1 MKRKLLKQIRHEWRS
16 NLWMS
21 IELLIISVIVWF
33 VTDYL
38 YAIYQTINEPKG
50 YDIENAYIM
59 EFGTYP
65 QDSPKYVDL
74 GEDTKMRNAEDRLA
88 IVDAIRRRPDVET
101 VSLSQNMEPGF
112 QNYMGIGAIVNDNDS
127 VQISVRLGIM
137 TPDHIKTIGIKAK
150 DPKITQDQL
159 VQMLRD
165 GKALIS
171 DFYSDDLVHLPYP
184 MAPESLVGQRLT
196 LQGETYEVGAVI
208 EYMKR
213 VDTEKYKR
221 DIPLVLPLNENNPAI
236 TYQAGYVSIRVKPGE
251 AKRFIPNFNQD
262 REKQYTR
269 NNTYV
274 KSIKSYHEVYEN
286 TTHDMNVTKRKYI
299 GCMAFMLVSVFLG
312 LLGTFWL
319 RTRQRVPEIA
329 VRKINGAS
337 NTSIALRL
345 ASEGIFLLTIVTP
358 LAIVCDWLICHYEL
372 NQNIRSEFFVPS
384 RFAITV
390 VLTYVM
396 LVVTILIGIAFP
408 AWKAMQVQPAE
419 ALKDE

>member
-1 MKRKLLKQIRHEWRS
+1 MKRKLIKQIRHEWRS

-50 YDIENAYIM
+50 YDIENTYIM

-65 QDSPKYVDL
+65 QDSPKYVEL
-74 GEDTKMRNAEDRLA
+74 GEDAKTRNAEDRLA
-88 IVDAIRRRPDVET
+88 IVEAIRRRPDVEA
-101 VSLSQNMEPGF
+101 VSISQNMEPGF
-112 QNYMGIGAIVNDNDS
+112 QNYWGFTVPVNDNDS
-127 VQISVRLGIM
+127 VQLSVRMGMM

-159 VQMLRD
+159 VQMVRA
-165 GKALIS
+165 GKVLIS
-171 DFYSDDLVHLPYP
+171 DFYENSNSLPYP
-184 MAPESLVGQRLT
+184 MTPESLVGQRVT
-196 LQGETYEVGAVI
+196 LQGQTYEVGAII
-208 EYMKR
+208 EYIKR
-213 VDTEKYKR
+213 IDTEQYKR
-221 DIPLVLPLNENNPAI
+221 DIVMVVPLNENNPAI
-236 TYQAGYVSIRVKPGE
+236 TYQARYVSIRVKPGD
-251 AKRFIPNFNQD
+251 AKRFIARFNQD

-274 KSIKSYHEVYEN
+274 KSIKSYDEVYEN
-286 TTHDMNVTKRKYI
+286 ATHDMNVTKRKYI

-372 NQNIRSEFFVPS
+372 NQNIRREFFVPS